1 MTKTRRLV
9 VLLLCLPPVAGGLVA
24 CSEDPPP
31 ICADVDALRSSVD
44 KVKKAKVGEGALEVL
59 STELSNMSDTLDQL
73 PEDAKDEY
81 KAEATA
87 VQTAAEALKMS
98 VAAATADPT
107 AATLGAVVNDVTDL
121 GSAFTDL
128 SAAVKDTC

>member
-9 VLLLCLPPVAGGLVA
+9 VLLLCLPPVASGLVA
-24 CSEDPPP
+24 CGEDSPP

-44 KVKKAKVGEGALEVL
+44 KVKKAKVGEGALDVL

-73 PEDAKDEY
+73 PGDAKDEY

-87 VQTAAEALKMS
+87 VQTAAETLEKS

-107 AATLGAVVNDVTDL
+107 AETLGAVVGDVTAL

-128 SAAVKDTC
+128 SGAVKDTC